1 MTKGAYRRSMTIWP
15 TNVGCLR
22 DRILITGTGREN
34 GEQETEKEGADM
46 NDRITE
52 SEWALME
59 ILWQGEMTQPQL
71 AQRLGRKW
79 SKNTVHTFLT
89 RLCARGVL
97 EVDRE
102 RSPHVYRALV
112 SREEC
117 EREERQSFLQ
127 RVYQGNVGRMV
138 ASFVRDSQLSAGEA
152 RELRRMLEDMEE

>member
-1 MTKGAYRRSMTIWP
+1 
-15 TNVGCLR
+15 
-22 DRILITGTGREN
+22 
-34 GEQETEKEGADM
+34 M

-89 RLCARGVL
+89 RLCAKGVL

-102 RSPHVYRALV
+102 RSPHVYRASV
-112 SREEC
+112 SREEGELPAAGVPGQC
-117 EREERQSFLQ
+117 GADGGQLRPGQPAFRRRGPGAAQDA
-127 RVYQGNVGRMV
+127 GGHGRMR
-138 ASFVRDSQLSAGEA
+138 SRGREPEA
-152 RELRRMLEDMEE
+152 ER